1 MSVLSTSHQITR
13 GRICAL
19 ALAVA
24 TLFGAPAAQSQT
36 VSANFAGRSGATKQ
50 VPAGLFG
57 IGGTGYTVRGQ
68 APVNLITTAGLNQTR
83 FWITLSQLYA
93 TSTPDFSFVDSTLTL
108 MRASGLHPI
117 AVIYGTPSSLGPR
130 SCSPPSNMGK
140 WGQMAASVVAHV
152 D

>member
-1 MSVLSTSHQITR
+1 MSVLSTSHQTTR

-24 TLFGAPAAQSQT
+24 TLFGASAAQSQT